1 MTAKERQQKSYER
14 QALRGFKEGKI
25 WLSPASQA
33 ALEAEVSRRT
43 LRGERAVSRQV
54 VLAELV
60 EAALTAPGQADVS
73 DLRRELAHA
82 RAEIARD
89 RKSTRLNSSH

>member
-1 MTAKERQQKSYER
+1 MTAKERQQKSNER
-14 QALRGFKEGKI
+14 RKLRGFKEGKM

-33 ALEAEVSRRT
+33 ALEAEVTRRT
-43 LRGERAVSRQV
+43 ARGERAMSRQV

-60 EAALTAPGQADVS
+60 EAAMTAPGQADVS

-82 RAEIARD
+82 RAEIARLEEKV
-89 RKSTRLNSSH
+89 RYGRG

>member
-1 MTAKERQQKSYER
+1 MIKSRQKNHYER
-14 QALRGFKEGKI
+14 QAQRGFKESRV
-25 WLSPASQA
+25 WLSQA
-33 ALEAEVSRRT
+33 AQLAVEAEVTRRT
-43 LRGERAVSRQV
+43 ARGERAMSRQV

-82 RAEIARD
+82 RAEIARLEEKV
-89 RKSTRLNSSH
+89 RYGRG

>member
-14 QALRGFKEGKI
+14 QKLRGFKEGKI

-60 EAALTAPGQADVS
+60 EAALTAPDQADLVE
-73 DLRRELAHA
+73 LRHELRHA
-82 RAEIARD
+82 RAEIARLEEKV
-89 RKSTRLNSSH
+89 RYGRG